1 MKQNKHNKQR
11 YALIGAIGVILVVA
25 VIWALSM
32 PAIARYRASLASRLV
47 EQSLAQN
54 DIKQKLS
61 LLEQAHMID
70 NSSAMAT
77 EALVDFWKSR
87 GETAK
92 AIAAYASSSQPNYM
106 AMGDLAL
113 GAQDYPRALKYF
125 TLASKKQT
133 TAESLVG
140 EATALYNLGKTTEGC
155 NKAAQASKL
164 SLQSQPAREA
174 VADCI
179 ILGDTL
185 PDAVALDA
193 GRPAM
198 SGREA
203 AYFLVDSRVYKIGES
218 RLLDFKQKTAGDW
231 LVLSKLASARG
242 DISLAI
248 ARLQDGLALD
258 NSSVELNKQAVTVYR
273 LTADT
278 AKQQEYASRL
288 QQLEFTKYQ

>member
-1 MKQNKHNKQR
+1 M
-11 YALIGAIGVILVVA
+11 VA
-25 VIWALSM
+25 AIWAYSM

-47 EQSLAQN
+47 EQSLAQD

-61 LLEQAHMID
+61 LLEQAHMVD
-70 NSSAMAT
+70 SSSAVAT
-77 EALVDFWKSR
+77 EALVEFWQSR
-87 GETAK
+87 GEALK
-92 AIAAYASSSQPNYM
+92 AIAVYASSSQPNYV

-140 EATALYNLGKTTEGC
+140 EATALYNLDKTTEGC
-155 NKAAQASKL
+155 KKAVQASKL
-164 SLQSQPAREA
+164 SLESQLARNA

-185 PDAVALDA
+185 PDAVVLDA
-193 GRPAM
+193 DRPAM

-203 AYFLVDSRVYKIGES
+203 AYFLVDSRVYKIGET

-242 DISLAI
+242 DLSLAI
-248 ARLQDGLALD
+248 SRLQDGLALD
-258 NSSVELNKQAVTVYR
+258 NSSVGLNKQAVTVYR
-273 LTADT
+273 LTADS
-278 AKQQEYASRL
+278 AKEQEYAGRL
-288 QQLEFTKYQ
+288 RQLEFTKYQ